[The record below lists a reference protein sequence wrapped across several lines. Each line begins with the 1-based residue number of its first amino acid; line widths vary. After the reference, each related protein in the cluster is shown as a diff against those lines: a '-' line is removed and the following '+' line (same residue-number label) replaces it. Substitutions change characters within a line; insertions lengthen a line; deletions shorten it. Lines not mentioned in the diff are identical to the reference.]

1 MTKTTPETKV
11 YSHEQAIKDSLEYF
25 NGDELA
31 ANVFVTKY
39 AVRNLKGELIEN
51 TPVAMHRRMAKEF
64 ARIEKTY
71 SHSADFRYSEY
82 GQKRSFLTEEKI
94 FSYFDKFKYIVPQGS
109 PMSVLGNP
117 FAIASLS
124 NCIVIPE
131 LFDSYGGICFADQQL
146 AILMKRRCVEEN
158 SFVDTKEK
166 GIVPIKEIKIGMHV
180 LSYDISKQT
189 TTYKKVLNR
198 FETEVETDNR
208 IKLTLSN
215 GSVLKTSKKHPILV
229 RRGTEYMYING
240 GELQINDICVKP
252 EFRHS
257 LSNNFSI
264 NDQDLTD
271 IGWLLGV
278 HMGDGSCIDYKK
290 TQQYNFRISGDNE
303 NVVKEYAR
311 VFNAFTNKKNIYKV
325 STRKDYSVPVWEYYA
340 TLSHEKGKVFLDKYL
355 DNQYGKKTY
364 TGKTPSFIKENNLWI
379 PYIAGLIDA
388 DGAIREKG
396 SAVCLALCTKTIIDE
411 IATFLTSHGISC
423 KVSTYVPKKSNE
435 QIRYQLYI
443 HSSRLF
449 WNILSPYLRHEV
461 KRTKLENHSVR
472 EYSQRL
478 PITSQELQEFERRYQ
493 DTPKKPNDLA
503 AVMYL
508 SRKNGIMGKASLNQL
523 VTKDILSEKEQQSI
537 LQRVQIVNIETDT
550 ESTKYIDIEVE
561 HTNNFYAGNNG
572 MICIHN
578 CGVGVDISELRP
590 SGASVT
596 NAGATSSGA
605 ISFMERFSST
615 TREVA
620 QNGRRGALMITI
632 DIAHPDVE
640 AFVLSK
646 QDLTKVT
653 GANISI
659 RLSDEFMK
667 AVRDDKEYT
676 HRWPIESK
684 TPKYTKT
691 VNARKLWEVI
701 IKAAHNTAEPGLIFW
716 DRQHHY
722 STSSVYPEFKNTSTN
737 PCLTGDTWI
746 TTVDGPKQIKD
757 LVNVPTKLLL
767 DGKFY
772 DTTDVGFW
780 STGTKKVFE
789 IQLKNGLKIQ
799 ATENHQFLTDEEW
812 LRVDQL
818 TISRKLLIGKNE
830 NVEWKGTGGSKEEGW
845 LIGNLIGDGTWA
857 DNNSVKF
864 SYWTENR
871 FEMEKIAID
880 LLSKT
885 VREPKINKKYGNR
898 GNSEN
903 PSHKNVSVYSSRFA
917 ENAKKWNVI
926 RGDKH
931 INSTIERGSS
941 DFYRGVI
948 GGFFDADGSVWGDNM
963 LGLNVS
969 FGQSHKESLEI
980 LQRMLLRLGIESN
993 FIVMNAEQHMML
1005 LPDGRGGQKEYSCA
1019 PNFELRISGR
1029 FMVKKFFEIIDVRDT
1044 LKLERFRVR
1053 ESAYSKA
1060 PYLRRNMYSSPIESI
1075 TYVGEKEVFDCT
1087 VPETSAFDAN
1097 GFISHNCSEIAMQGG
1112 DSCRLIALN
1121 LFGCVDNPFTPQ
1133 AKFNFEKF
1141 YEVTYE
1147 AQRLMDDLVELEI
1160 EAIQRILDK
1169 VNSDD
1174 EPDYIKDTE
1183 VRTWK
1188 LLLETGKK
1196 GRRTGLGFTAFADAL
1211 AALGFGYDSEE
1222 GLKVTEEIMKTKL
1235 RAEFDSSI
1243 DMAIERGA
1251 FEGFNT
1257 RYENDSDFVQMLKEE
1272 FPEIASR
1279 MMVYGRRNISISTV
1293 APTGSL
1299 SIIAQS
1305 SSGMEPVFMLS
1316 YKRRKKIMTSNVDVK
1331 VDFVDSLGDKWQ
1343 EFDVYHTKLKM
1354 WMDVTGETDITK
1366 SPYFGSTAPEIDWIK
1381 RVEIQALIQKYITH
1395 SISSTINLPNDV
1407 SLEKVSEIY
1416 MESWKQGLKGI
1427 TVYRDGS
1434 RSGVLV
1440 SKDEK
1445 KKEEYKETHAPK
1457 RPEALDCDIIRFV
1470 NDREKWIG
1478 FVGLLGEAPYE
1489 VFTGKAD
1496 EITIPLSVIR
1506 GKMVRVKKGDVSSY
1520 NFHYI
1525 QGEKEIVVE
1534 QINRA
1539 FDKHYWNYAKLI
1551 SGVLRHGMPLPF
1563 VVDTI
1568 ASLNL
1573 EDALITTWKNGVGR
1587 MIKRY
1592 IKDGT
1597 VAGDKKCKDCG
1608 AESVIYQEGCLV
1620 CNSCGSS
1627 KCG

>member
-716 DRQHHY
+716 DRQHKY
-722 STSSVYPEFKNTSTN
+722 STSSVYPGFKNTSTN
-737 PCLTGDTWI
+737 P
-746 TTVDGPKQIKD
+746 
-757 LVNVPTKLLL
+757 
-767 DGKFY
+767 
-772 DTTDVGFW
+772 
-780 STGTKKVFE
+780 
-789 IQLKNGLKIQ
+789 
-799 ATENHQFLTDEEW
+799 
-812 LRVDQL
+812 
-818 TISRKLLIGKNE
+818 
-830 NVEWKGTGGSKEEGW
+830 
-845 LIGNLIGDGTWA
+845 
-857 DNNSVKF
+857 
-864 SYWTENR
+864 
-871 FEMEKIAID
+871 
-880 LLSKT
+880 
-885 VREPKINKKYGNR
+885 
-898 GNSEN
+898 
-903 PSHKNVSVYSSRFA
+903 
-917 ENAKKWNVI
+917 
-926 RGDKH
+926 
-931 INSTIERGSS
+931 
-941 DFYRGVI
+941 
-948 GGFFDADGSVWGDNM
+948 
-963 LGLNVS
+963 
-969 FGQSHKESLEI
+969 
-980 LQRMLLRLGIESN
+980 
-993 FIVMNAEQHMML
+993 
-1005 LPDGRGGQKEYSCA
+1005 
-1019 PNFELRISGR
+1019 
-1029 FMVKKFFEIIDVRDT
+1029 
-1044 LKLERFRVR
+1044 
-1053 ESAYSKA
+1053 
-1060 PYLRRNMYSSPIESI
+1060 
-1075 TYVGEKEVFDCT
+1075 
-1087 VPETSAFDAN
+1087 
-1097 GFISHNCSEIAMQGG
+1097 CSEIAMQGG

-1222 GLKVTEEIMKTKL
+1222 GLKATEEIMKTKL

-1257 RYENDSDFVQMLKEE
+1257 RYENDSDFIQMLKEE
-1272 FPEIASR
+1272 FPEIAGR

-1496 EITIPLSVIR
+1496 EITIPLSVTR
-1506 GKMVRVKKGDVSSY
+1506 GKMVRVKKGDISSY